1 MKRKC
6 MFPMFPFRL
15 VCMLIV
21 LALSVSWM
29 EAENRYSPLPEQAK
43 KRTIL
48 EQFKEIEREKG
59 YAFIYSKEI
68 LPELQRTADVDVKG
82 EIGKVLPSLFAVTSL
97 TYQINDRSGVRW

>member
-59 YAFIYSKEI
+59 YAFIYSTGLNTKCGMNEM
-68 LPELQRTADVDVKG
+68 
-82 EIGKVLPSLFAVTSL
+82 
-97 TYQINDRSGVRW
+97 